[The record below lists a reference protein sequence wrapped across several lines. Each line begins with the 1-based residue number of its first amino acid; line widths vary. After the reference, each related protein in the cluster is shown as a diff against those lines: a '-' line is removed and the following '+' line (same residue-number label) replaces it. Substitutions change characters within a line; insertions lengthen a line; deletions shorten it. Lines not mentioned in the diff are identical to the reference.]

1 MAIDSH
7 RRMQWHLSHLRQIQS
22 HLGQTLQNLCLY
34 WNHLLCHQCQEVP
47 CLMVYAAH
55 HLTYWLLHQLEPHEV
70 VGELDVL
77 AGVMKTTSI
86 IDLRRIQEG
95 GNEGF

>member
-1 MAIDSH
+1 
-7 RRMQWHLSHLRQIQS
+7 
-22 HLGQTLQNLCLY
+22 
-34 WNHLLCHQCQEVP
+34 
-47 CLMVYAAH
+47 MVYAAH